1 MTDGTRAG
9 VAAGRLPLGS
19 ERGPDAAGVLTAYV
33 LCLLVIP
40 SPMVFT
46 AMGQVGGP
54 STLLALAC
62 FIWWAWDRVH
72 EADGRVDVQRTSWVR
87 SAALINLV
95 VVLIVYAHSAGLA
108 IPAGE
113 RSPADAGLVRTLGWT
128 GLVCVAVDGLSSR
141 ERLWVL
147 ARRIA
152 LVMGAISVL
161 TAVQIATGQVWVDR
175 LSLPGLSDANG
186 LVLIQ
191 RGAVLRPSGTSTHPI
206 ELSAVMAMAMPLVI
220 AVAAR
225 EVRRPWLMRC
235 IALALPAVLLL
246 NGSRTAVVCGLVAF
260 VVLFAGFGRRA
271 RLVAA
276 GGFLVIVTG
285 MFVALPGFIG
295 SITGLFKGASSDPSV
310 ASRTD
315 SYAVVFEYWNHHPWL
330 GRGVGTF
337 LPEYWILDNQYL
349 NLLLGGGLIGLGAQL
364 LLFASAIASAGS
376 AGRMASDPHDR
387 LLAFALLA
395 GVCAGAVSWA
405 LFDVSAFA
413 QAAGLLALLIGM
425 SGAILRILSAERD
438 DETTPSHGSL
448 R

>member
-1 MTDGTRAG
+1 MSEGLRSDVAPAG
-9 VAAGRLPLGS
+9 LPLLS
-19 ERGPDAAGVLTAYV
+19 ERGPDAASVLTAYAV
-33 LCLLVIP
+33 CLLVIP

-62 FIWWAWDRVH
+62 FLWWAWDRLH
-72 EADGRVDVQRTSWVR
+72 EADSRVAVPMPSWVR
-87 SAALINLV
+87 TAALLNLV
-95 VVLIVYAHSAGLA
+95 VVLVVYAHSAGLA
-108 IPAGE
+108 IPLSE

-128 GLVCVAVDGLSSR
+128 GLVCVAVDGLSAR
-141 ERLWVL
+141 DRLWTL

-152 LVMGAISVL
+152 LVMGAISL
-161 TAVQIATGQVWVDR
+161 LAAVQIVTNEVWVDR
-175 LSLPGLSDANG
+175 LSLPGLSAPEG
-186 LVLIQ
+186 LMLIQ
-191 RGAVLRPSGTSTHPI
+191 RGALLRPSGTSTHPI

-220 AVAAR
+220 AVAVR

-246 NGSRTAVVCGLVAF
+246 NGSRTAVVCGMVAF
-260 VVLFAGFGRRA
+260 VVLFAGFGRQA

-276 GGFLVIVTG
+276 GGFMVIISG
-285 MFVALPGFIG
+285 LFVALPGFLG
-295 SITGLFKGASSDPSV
+295 SITGLFKGASDDPSV
-310 ASRTD
+310 TSRTD
-315 SYAVVFEYWNHHPWL
+315 SYAMVLEFWSHHIWL

-337 LPEYWILDNQYL
+337 LPDYWILDNQYL

-364 LLFASAIASAGS
+364 ILFASAIASGVA
-376 AGRMASDPHDR
+376 AGRLAMDPHDR

-413 QAAGLLALLIGM
+413 QAAGMLSLLIGM
-425 SGAILRILSAERD
+425 SGAALRVVSAERRAATASD
-438 DETTPSHGSL
+438 DAQSP
-448 R
+448 

>member
-1 MTDGTRAG
+1 MSP
-9 VAAGRLPLGS
+9 GRVPLQP
-19 ERGPDAAGVLTAYV
+19 ERGPDAAAVLTAYV
-33 LCLLVIP
+33 VCLLAIP

-62 FIWWAWDRVH
+62 FIWWAWDRLH
-72 EADGRVDVQRTSWVR
+72 QADDHFIVQTPSWVR
-87 SAALINLV
+87 TAALVNLV
-95 VVLIVYAHSAGLA
+95 AVLVVYAHSAGLA
-108 IPAGE
+108 IPVSE

-128 GLVCVAVDGLSSR
+128 GLVCVAIDGLSSR
-141 ERLWVL
+141 RRLWTL

-161 TAVQIATGQVWVDR
+161 TVVQITTAQVWVDR
-175 LSLPGLSDANG
+175 LSLPGLSDPG
-186 LVLIQ
+186 VLVLVK
-191 RGAVLRPSGTSTHPI
+191 RGALLRPSGTSTHPI

-225 EVRRPWLMRC
+225 EVRRPWLMRA
-235 IALALPAVLLL
+235 IAIALPAVLLL

-260 VVLFAGFGRRA
+260 VVMFAGFGRRA
-271 RLVAA
+271 RLLAA
-276 GGFLVIVTG
+276 GGFLVTITA

-295 SITGLFKGASSDPSV
+295 SITGLFKGAGSDPSV

-315 SYAVVFEYWNHHPWL
+315 SYAVVLEYWGHHPWL

-349 NLLLGGGLIGLGAQL
+349 NLLLGGGLVGLAAQL
-364 LLFASAIASAGS
+364 VLFASAVASGVA
-376 AGRMASDPHDR
+376 AGRLAGEPHDR
-387 LLAFALLA
+387 LLAYALVA

-405 LFDVSAFA
+405 LFDVAAFA
-413 QAAGLLALLIGM
+413 QAAGMLALLIGM
-425 SGAILRILSAERD
+425 TGAALRVLWSERQATMSD
-438 DETTPSHGSL
+438 VGAAP
-448 R
+448 